1 MGPRDPML
9 VAFTF
14 RAKKGK
20 ELEFERLL
28 RDPESGRRVAQG
40 LGATRNVLFLKDGAM
55 IRVLEFP
62 DAGPKATLAD
72 LAKADPGMRDFL
84 RRIGPLIEGG
94 FDMDKPESLDA
105 FNRRISF
112 LAAYDVRP

>member
-1 MGPRDPML
+1 ML

-40 LGATRNVLFLKDGAM
+40 LGATRNVLFLKDG
-55 IRVLEFP
+55 R
-62 DAGPKATLAD
+62 
-72 LAKADPGMRDFL
+72 
-84 RRIGPLIEGG
+84 
-94 FDMDKPESLDA
+94 
-105 FNRRISF
+105 
-112 LAAYDVRP
+112 